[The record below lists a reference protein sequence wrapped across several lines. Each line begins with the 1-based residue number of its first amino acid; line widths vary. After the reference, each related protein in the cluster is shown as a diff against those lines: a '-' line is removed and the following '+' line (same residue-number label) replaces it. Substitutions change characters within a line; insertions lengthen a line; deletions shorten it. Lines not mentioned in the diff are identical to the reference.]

1 MPDHA
6 VLPSHCWVCAR
17 YAQCSCEACQALAA
31 SLREAQGAAERGE
44 TLDLGSFAR
53 YADEVPVAFIQVVG
67 GDLVR
72 VTSQDPAAFRS

>member
-1 MPDHA
+1 MPA
-6 VLPSHCWVCAR
+6 APVLAEHCYVCADHG
-17 YAQCSCEACQALAA
+17 QCPCPECRALGAA
-31 SLREAQGAAERGE
+31 LRTAVDEAERGE
-44 TLDLGSFAR
+44 TVDLGSFAG